1 MNKLSYFLSVL
12 ILGLFSSVSL
22 AATVSFYG
30 SKFTSGPNIG
40 SPKDNPTY
48 VTDST
53 VKNFS
58 IDYSSLDLSKYKI
71 TSAFLKLKAVDD
83 NGPWDHCTPFCTD
96 GVNGNDTAEKAIVKV
111 IESSGTTQAATVI
124 NAYGWYDLGLNVSA
138 FLADGI
144 LNGTVLAGWADGT
157 TPPTTTSVWKCSKG
171 GGHHGHCGW
180 VSVPST
186 EKPDLWYKNIELVV
200 DYELKPVPV
209 PAAVWLFGSALLGLT
224 GMKRKPTATAA

>member
-22 AATVSFYG
+22 AATVSFYA
-30 SKFTSGPNIG
+30 SKYTTGPIIKT
-40 SPKDNPTY
+40 PKDKPTY

-58 IDYSSLDLSKYKI
+58 IDYSPLDLSKYKI

-83 NGPWDHCTPFCTD
+83 SGPWNHCTPFCTD

-111 IESSGTTQAATVI
+111 IESSGTTQAATAI
-124 NAYGWYDLGLNVSA
+124 NGYGWYDLGLNVTA
-138 FLADGI
+138 FLVDGI
-144 LNGTVLAGWADGT
+144 LNGTVLAGWADGV
-157 TPPTTTSVWKCSKG
+157 TPPTTTSEWKCSRG
-171 GGHHGHCGW
+171 GGHHHNQCIAA
-180 VSVPST
+180 
-186 EKPDLWYKNIELVV
+186 EKPDFWYKNAELVIN
-200 DYELKPVPV
+200 YELKPVPV